1 MKFKAEIKVNL
12 PKAWRKGNHSQ
23 TIQKKLKDW
32 KCRDQAKRQRNLGK
46 QRVILRIELKS
57 QKPNNSISWTE
68 GNQKAIC
75 LLPWTKVELLTVVAV
90 VVVVN
95 ISLLQGKT
103 PDDTRLICDLK
114 AERDSFLH
122 VTSPYYFLQDIIDIA
137 AGHEIGP

>member
-12 PKAWRKGNHSQ
+12 PKARRKANRSQ

-75 LLPWTKVELLTVVAV
+75 LLMWTKVELLTVVAV
-90 VVVVN
+90 AVVVVVN
-95 ISLLQGKT
+95 LSLLQGKT

-114 AERDSFLH
+114 AERDTFLH
-122 VTSPYYFLQDIIDIA
+122 VTSPYYFLQDNA

>member
-1 MKFKAEIKVNL
+1 MKFKAEIKVNF
-12 PKAWRKGNHSQ
+12 PKAWRKVNRSQ
-23 TIQKKLKDW
+23 TIQKKLKEW

-90 VVVVN
+90 VVVN
-95 ISLLQGKT
+95 LSLLHGKT

-122 VTSPYYFLQDIIDIA
+122 VTSPYYFLQDTA

>member
-1 MKFKAEIKVNL
+1 MKFKAEIKVNF
-12 PKAWRKGNHSQ
+12 PKAWRKVNRSQ
-23 TIQKKLKDW
+23 TIQKKLKEW

-90 VVVVN
+90 VAVVVN
-95 ISLLQGKT
+95 LSLLQGKT
-103 PDDTRLICDLK
+103 PDDTRLIYDLK

-122 VTSPYYFLQDIIDIA
+122 VTSPYYFLQDTA